1 MDLGVSSTVAMLSA
15 LSSLRRDASSI
26 DKGRLMWRYLV
37 LCGLLWIQMPGLQA
51 AEADSTASQ
60 VSYITLTPPLVGNY
74 QSTGRVRLYKADIS
88 LRVNSELAKT
98 RVEYHEPLIRNQL
111 VMLFAQQTEESLGR
125 PEGKEQ
131 LRQAALQQVQQVLN
145 AEDPSAK
152 VDDLLFNNLVIQ

>member
-1 MDLGVSSTVAMLSA
+1 MRRVA
-15 LSSLRRDASSI
+15 I
-26 DKGRLMWRYLV
+26 DKGQLMWRYLV
-37 LCGLLWIQMPGLQA
+37 LCGLLCGAVSGVQA
-51 AEADSTASQ
+51 AETASATPQ

-74 QSTGRVRLYKADIS
+74 QSTGRLRLYKADIS
-88 LRVNSELAKT
+88 LRVNSEVAKT

-125 PEGKEQ
+125 PAGKEQ
-131 LRQAALQQVQQVLN
+131 LRQEALLQVQQVLN